1 MNPSERNKTLVS
13 FLTKHGGKNRPDS
26 DIDVLVE
33 FSEVKSLFEM
43 VGIELDLADVLGKK
57 IDLVTEGNLSSYI
70 KDKVMKDLVVIYDER
85 KRGDLS

>member
-1 MNPSERNKTLVS
+1 
-13 FLTKHGGKNRPDS
+13 
-26 DIDVLVE
+26 
-33 FSEVKSLFEM
+33 M